1 MNPGWLVRWGVLGFF
16 LLAGAA
22 LVAISYLDPV
32 TAFLDANATEDSDPA
47 SPVLRMI
54 GLIWLAVSVVA
65 AVIVKLSG
73 GLTMA
78 GGGTDRKLLA
88 TGTRADALVE
98 AVEHTHVSINDV
110 PRWNLR
116 LRVEPSGRSPFTVA
130 KKVTLPSSWLPE
142 PGERIAVAFDPAR
155 AGAVA
160 LVRDQSGALTVTGR
174 PAAAPAAANT
184 PVAAALEQLDH
195 LRRSGA
201 LSDEE
206 FSAAKARVLGSS

>member
-1 MNPGWLVRWGVLGFF
+1 MNAGGLAKWGILGFF
-16 LLAGAA
+16 LLAGAG

-32 TAFLDANATEDSDPA
+32 TAFLDANATADSDPA

-54 GLIWLAVSVVA
+54 GLIWLAVSVGA

-73 GLTMA
+73 GLTMSSGSA
-78 GGGTDRKLLA
+78 DRKLLA

-98 AVEHTHVSINDV
+98 TVEHTHVSINDV

-116 LRVEPSGRSPFTVA
+116 LRVEPSGRSPFTVE

-142 PGERIAVAFDPAR
+142 PGERIAVVFDPAR

-160 LVRDQSGALTVTGR
+160 LVRDQSGALTVTG
-174 PAAAPAAANT
+174 APQTEVAGT
-184 PVAAALEQLDH
+184 RPVAAALEQLDE

-206 FSAAKARVLGSS
+206 FSAAKARVLGPS